1 MYLADYHT
9 HSTISP
15 DAAQTLRE
23 LCAAAVAAGLSEVCI
38 TDHWNLVTQP
48 GELQLEVLDWN
59 ASLAQWRQCREE
71 FAGKLEL
78 RLGVEVGNGIL
89 DLDVCQKTLSLPELD
104 FAIGSLHNLSGKYH
118 YKGMY
123 TVAHQVKS
131 REEGEEMLKDYVNSL
146 EELAPTDS
154 YDVIG
159 HVLYPLRYLPKE
171 YGLTLE
177 PWWDRLAE
185 VLKTAI
191 AKGKG
196 MEVNTTQ
203 GATVADWEPYLR
215 LYRDLGGEVL
225 TFGSDAHRTRFV
237 GASIREARDLARS
250 VGFRWMTTYQH
261 RTPFFSAL

>member
-9 HSTISP
+9 HSVISP
-15 DAAQTLRE
+15 DAAQTLHE
-23 LCAAAVAAGLSEVCI
+23 LCAAAVEAGLSEVCV

-48 GELQLEVLDWN
+48 GELQTEPLDWRP
-59 ASLAQWRQCREE
+59 SLAQWERCRDE

-89 DLDVCQKTLSLPELD
+89 DLAVCRETLSLPQLD
-104 FAIGSLHNLSGKYH
+104 FAIGSLHNMSGKFH
-118 YKGMY
+118 HKGIY
-123 TVAHQVKS
+123 TAARKAKS
-131 REEGEEMLKDYVNSL
+131 RQEGEAILEDYVNSL
-146 EELAPTDS
+146 GELADSDS

-171 YGLTLE
+171 FGLTLK

-185 VLKTAI
+185 AFKTAI

-203 GATVADWEPYLR
+203 GATVADWAPYLR

-225 TFGSDAHRTRFV
+225 TFGSDAHRVQYV
-237 GASIREARDLARS
+237 GASIREARELAREA
-250 VGFRWMTTYQH
+250 GFRWMTTYKS
-261 RTPFFSAL
+261 RTPFFSPL